1 MCVLLLL
8 LFCTFHARCLTLE
21 FDYVISDRS
30 NLMHI
35 VRHLPDISVAA
46 DWAFKKSVIFYT

>member
-8 LFCTFHARCLTLE
+8 LFCTFRAKCLTLE

-46 DWAFKKSVIFYT
+46 DWALKK